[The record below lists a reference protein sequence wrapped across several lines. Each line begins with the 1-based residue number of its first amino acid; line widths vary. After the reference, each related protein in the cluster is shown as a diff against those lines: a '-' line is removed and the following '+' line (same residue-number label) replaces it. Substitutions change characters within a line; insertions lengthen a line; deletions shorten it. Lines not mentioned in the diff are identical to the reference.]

1 MIEKRAQH
9 ILTRWNRIPQL
20 VGSVAATEEIN
31 FDLSQLKLLI
41 DQGEICY
48 PELSLDQHKEL
59 YHILKN
65 NKKEALSQKWG
76 VNKQPCTF
84 RLSQPCREKLDLISS
99 KMGVSKTT
107 ILENLVMNCK
117 LNSVKMLTI

>member
-1 MIEKRAQH
+1 MKERTAH
-9 ILTRWNRIPQL
+9 ILTRWNRICTL
-20 VGSVAATEEIN
+20 VGPEAAGEEIN
-31 FDLSQLKLLI
+31 FDLGELKKLI

-48 PELSLDQHKEL
+48 PELTQDQHNEL
-59 YHILKN
+59 YHILVSRKN
-65 NKKEALSQKWG
+65 EALRQKWG
-76 VNKQPCTF
+76 ANKQPCTF

-99 KMGVSKTT
+99 KMGVPKTT